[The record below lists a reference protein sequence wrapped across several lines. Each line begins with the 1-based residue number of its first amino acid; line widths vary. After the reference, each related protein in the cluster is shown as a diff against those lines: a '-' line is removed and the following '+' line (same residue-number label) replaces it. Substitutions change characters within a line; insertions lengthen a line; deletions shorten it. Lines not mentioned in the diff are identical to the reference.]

1 MHTFHHTQHIHTKRQ
16 DITGTKAFMVLFLI
30 NHTHTCTFLTHACTP
45 GDESAETKS
54 LKLLLSFLVKLMSNE
69 AMRKDALT
77 SSSII
82 MCALV
87 QRSHAHPEAVAA
99 QLACISGCHETLD
112 LQSLAAKYF
121 SPSHGSSGKRA
132 MVTAEGAEAWM
143 EGCCAVNHGRMPPF
157 AQQALFRGVCSVG
170 LKSAL
175 TYPLP
180 LRNGE
185 TASLMFSIVYDMVC
199 KQCAATSDLFLVCY
213 ALQTISHC
221 IETMC
226 EQLRAWLDNG
236 ANSTTDGHDNEADF
250 IQYARAHTNVQT
262 IVKVFEAGVKI
273 MWPYCED
280 PFQGIAEQT
289 KDIFAKLI
297 HLRELAE
304 TLARSL
310 TACGDGKGDAQT
322 GGLSKQ
328 ELRDMFAD
336 LLDMAVASKPTRK
349 ARYRVMSALVLR
361 IGTKA
366 LLSTSSDFMR
376 VMFESM
382 RDQSVGTCVGQL
394 LTEMLANAE
403 ECEGDEWWMTPCL
416 HALTTADARLKHAI
430 CNYVLPTLARSMPG
444 SINLLLQALEDA
456 QPKEA
461 EIVSNLWAITAVI
474 KISRRWGADTGSQ
487 QTVSTKSSARFLR
500 AALLHVSDDMRLN
513 ALEMICINPKNSE
526 PVSEDE
532 LALVRE
538 FLTMNMKSS
547 SSFYR
552 QRSMELLKKLFM
564 RLRVSKYNLE
574 TRADKAKNAK
584 RAPTQAQ
591 IDVIEQSQSYSTSV
605 ESFLSWLCVSLTAA
619 LYPGGSFERNIM
631 ALELYATVIDVW
643 MPSVAPHPDA
653 NLIGVSPSE
662 QENETIA
669 ALLFRAEAVHTLI
682 NSIVNSFD
690 HVRRSAFDL
699 ICRFPAPLRGIDTE
713 DAVRSLLRWA
723 NTLVSSPRAR
733 ESDAGTAACMYV
745 C

>member
-1 MHTFHHTQHIHTKRQ
+1 MT
-16 DITGTKAFMVLFLI
+16 
-30 NHTHTCTFLTHACTP
+30 
-45 GDESAETKS
+45 
-54 LKLLLSFLVKLMSNE
+54 NE

-82 MCALV
+82 LCSLV
-87 QRSHAHPEAVAA
+87 QRSHTHPEAVAV
-99 QLACISGCHETLD
+99 QLACISGCHEAMN
-112 LQSLAAKYF
+112 LQSVAARYF
-121 SPSHGSSGKRA
+121 SPSNTASGKRA
-132 MVTAEGAEAWM
+132 IVTAEGAEAAM
-143 EGCCAVNHGRMPPF
+143 EGCCSVNHGRLPPF
-157 AQQALFRGVCSVG
+157 AQQALFRGVLSVG

-175 TYPLP
+175 TYPLQ
-180 LRNGE
+180 LRDGE

-199 KQCAATSDLFLVCY
+199 KQCAGTSDLFLVCY
-213 ALQTISHC
+213 ALQTISYC

-226 EQLRAWLDNG
+226 EQLRLWLDIG
-236 ANSTTDGHDNEADF
+236 ANNTNGHDEEAGF
-250 IQYARAHTNVQT
+250 IHHARAHTNVQT
-262 IVKVFEAGVKI
+262 IIKVFEAGVKI
-273 MWPYCED
+273 MWPHCED

-289 KDIFAKLI
+289 KDIFVKLI

-304 TLARSL
+304 TLARKTSQNN
-310 TACGDGKGDAQT
+310 TAEPSSSGGKSSSQTGT
-322 GGLSKQ
+322 GGLPKE
-328 ELRDMFAD
+328 ELLVIFAD

-349 ARYRVMSALVLR
+349 ARYRVMSALVVR
-361 IGTKA
+361 IGTRA
-366 LLSTSSDFMR
+366 LLSTSADFMR

-382 RDQSVGTCVGQL
+382 RDQSVGTCVGQMF
-394 LTEMLANAE
+394 TEMLANAD
-403 ECEGDEWWMTPCL
+403 ECDGDKWWMTPCL
-416 HALTTADARLKHAI
+416 HALTTADARLKHAM

-474 KISRRWGADTGSQ
+474 KISRRWGADTGLQ
-487 QTVSTKSSARFLR
+487 HTVSTKSASRFLR

-513 ALEMICINPKNSE
+513 ALEMICINAKNSE

-538 FLTMNMKSS
+538 FLTMSMKSS

-552 QRSMELLKKLFM
+552 QRCMEMLKKLFM

-574 TRADKAKNAK
+574 SRADKAKNAK

-591 IDVIEQSQSYSTSV
+591 VDLIEQSQSYSACV
-605 ESFLSWLCVSLTAA
+605 ENFLSWLCVSLTAA

-631 ALELYATVIDVW
+631 ALELYATVVDVW

-653 NLIGVSPSE
+653 NLIGVAPSKE
-662 QENETIA
+662 ENETIA
-669 ALLFRAEAVHTLI
+669 GLLFRAEAVHTII

-733 ESDAGTAACMYV
+733 ESDAGTAA
-745 C
+745 